1 MGFID
6 HEEVESIPQ
15 PVHVPVRALEGG
27 YRHRRK
33 VAEAISKASDLV
45 GVDGANLSE
54 PLLKENPSRYQA
66 KRAQSGLRH
75 RRQGDARLSAPGRQ
89 NDEPSPPAQLP
100 GAESCFLIRPQSD
113 GRPVARRCEETARVL
128 RSRRVQEWNP
138 VPEWDPSSTEILHH
152 FDVPTSGRS
161 ICLYTGIPE
170 EAAHIG
176 EVDVLRRVRNQHGA
190 AIEHEPH
197 GRRAPATRM
206 PSCAVGV
213 LRGTGACT
221 AWLPATCT
229 TFRAVGLRGGRRFE
243 LMIHLRRPVRRGSD
257 GITASRPRSSVGL
270 GIRAASGA
278 HNGAAAF
285 SAGSPTKKG
294 QSVPAS
300 VHRKTADQDPIS
312 TPKPTRAKHGLRYSS
327 DRSVER
333 TCLILVTCWCP
344 GAESNHRH
352 GDFQSPALPTELPG
366 PAGARLYAARERA
379 GQGLRPDRPLNQD
392 FGLL

>member
-1 MGFID
+1 MMGFID

-257 GITASRPRSSVGL
+257 GITAEELSRSRNPRSIGRAQRRGGVLCRQSNEEGTKRPRV
-270 GIRAASGA
+270 
-278 HNGAAAF
+278 
-285 SAGSPTKKG
+285 GSPQNSRSGPDLDAETDRREARSAILKRSQCRVDLPDSG
-294 QSVPAS
+294 DLLVPRGGIEPPTRGFSVPC
-300 VHRKTADQDPIS
+300 S
-312 TPKPTRAKHGLRYSS
+312 T
-327 DRSVER
+327 D
-333 TCLILVTCWCP
+333 
-344 GAESNHRH
+344 
-352 GDFQSPALPTELPG
+352 
-366 PAGARLYAARERA
+366 
-379 GQGLRPDRPLNQD
+379 
-392 FGLL
+392 